1 MSAHKGDDPP
11 RWPAD
16 LINALAAFVA
26 DELGEPH
33 PAPVRRTACRPFPG
47 RRRRA

>member
-1 MSAHKGDDPP
+1 MTPP

-16 LINALAAFVA
+16 LINDLCAWIA

-33 PAPVRRTACRPFPG
+33 PAPRRAVCRPVQTS